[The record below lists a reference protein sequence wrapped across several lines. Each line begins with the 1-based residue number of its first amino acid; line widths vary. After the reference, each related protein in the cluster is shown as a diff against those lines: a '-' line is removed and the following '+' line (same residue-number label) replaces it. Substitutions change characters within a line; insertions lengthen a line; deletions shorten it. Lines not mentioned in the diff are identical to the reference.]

1 MLLKC
6 YFCFISL
13 NNRKGCNNVLRSN
26 KHREQASHE
35 DGEPG
40 PGVHEDLLIEQG
52 DSECPS
58 RESGSDWESASRSLL
73 WHITLPSA
81 HHQHHIK
88 GSLIS
93 TLIRSI
99 VYSAYTNAL
108 SLFKAPNSAFSLM
121 KARAYDTLRM
131 NYLPVYLTYFDL
143 TPTGAKRRCH
153 KNIMYSFIAVSI
165 SKLRNSLIILTC
177 AVHLI

>member
-1 MLLKC
+1 MYCVLKSNEQRTRANKPRGWGARSWSPWRSADRAGWQWVSKSGVWLRLRV
-6 YFCFISL
+6 CF
-13 NNRKGCNNVLRSN
+13 
-26 KHREQASHE
+26 
-35 DGEPG
+35 
-40 PGVHEDLLIEQG
+40 
-52 DSECPS
+52 
-58 RESGSDWESASRSLL
+58 
-73 WHITLPSA
+73 TLPPMTHHTA

-177 AVHLI
+177 AVHL

>member
-40 PGVHEDLLIEQG
+40 PGVHEDLL
-52 DSECPS
+52 
-58 RESGSDWESASRSLL
+58 SGVTVSVQVRSLAPTESL
-73 WHITLPSA
+73 FHAPSYDTS
-81 HHQHHIK
+81 HCPP
-88 GSLIS
+88 S
-93 TLIRSI
+93 TSYQGFINFDIDTQIII

-108 SLFKAPNSAFSLM
+108 SLFKAPNSAFSLL

-177 AVHLI
+177 AVHL